1 MQDNGQNLKK
11 ILEELRQE
19 TVNDRDATKLI
30 NQGLSKLTQG
40 VNFDKVVF
48 ELNRELNNYSL
59 VHGFKLPQALIRL
72 KIMLNE
78 NPDKWKF
85 AGLTGSI

>member
-48 ELNRELNNYSL
+48 ELNRDLNHYSL

>member
-1 MQDNGQNLKK
+1 MQDNIQSLKK
-11 ILEELRQE
+11 VLEELGQS
-19 TVNDRDATKLI
+19 TINDRDATELI
-30 NQGLSKLTQG
+30 NRGLSNLTQG

-48 ELNRELNNYSL
+48 ELNRNLNNYSL
-59 VHGFKLPQALIRL
+59 SHGFKLPQTLIKL
-72 KIMLNE
+72 KVILNE